1 LQPILRFLRNNLK
14 RNIMTKADLVNE
26 VARET
31 GVDKATIQGILD
43 SAMSSIK
50 KSIAEEEAVFLRG
63 FGTFN
68 FKVRKEKLARNISK
82 NTTLV
87 IDAHDIP
94 AFKPAKSFVERMK

>member
-1 LQPILRFLRNNLK
+1 
-14 RNIMTKADLVNE
+14 MTKADLVNE

-68 FKVRKEKLARNISK
+68 FKVRKEKLARNISR
-82 NTTLV
+82 NTSILV
-87 IDAHDIP
+87 PEHKVVS
-94 AFKPAKSFVERMK
+94 FKPSPDFTKALQ

>member
-1 LQPILRFLRNNLK
+1 
-14 RNIMTKADLVNE
+14 MTKADLVNE

-82 NTTLV
+82 NTSVLV
-87 IDAHDIP
+87 PEHKVVS
-94 AFKPAKSFVERMK
+94 FKPSPEFTKALH

>member
-1 LQPILRFLRNNLK
+1 
-14 RNIMTKADLVNE
+14 MTKADLVNE

-50 KSIAEEEAVFLRG
+50 KSIADEDAVFLRG

-82 NTTLV
+82 NTSVLV
-87 IDAHDIP
+87 PEHKVVS
-94 AFKPAKSFVERMK
+94 FKPSPEFTKALQ

>member
-1 LQPILRFLRNNLK
+1 
-14 RNIMTKADLVNE
+14 MTKADLVNE

-50 KSIAEEEAVFLRG
+50 KSIADEDAVFLRG

-82 NTTLV
+82 NTSVLV
-87 IDAHDIP
+87 PEHKVVS
-94 AFKPAKSFVERMK
+94 FKPSPEFTKALH

>member
-1 LQPILRFLRNNLK
+1 
-14 RNIMTKADLVNE
+14 MTKADLVNE

-82 NTTLV
+82 NTSVLV
-87 IDAHDIP
+87 PEHKVVS
-94 AFKPAKSFVERMK
+94 FKPSPDFTKALQ

>member
-1 LQPILRFLRNNLK
+1 
-14 RNIMTKADLVNE
+14 MTKADLVNE

-50 KSIAEEEAVFLRG
+50 KSIAEEDAVFLRG

-82 NTTLV
+82 NTSVLV
-87 IDAHDIP
+87 PEHKVVS
-94 AFKPAKSFVERMK
+94 FKPSPEFTKALQ

>member
-1 LQPILRFLRNNLK
+1 
-14 RNIMTKADLVNE
+14 MTKADLVNE

-82 NTTLV
+82 NTSILV
-87 IDAHDIP
+87 PEHKVVS
-94 AFKPAKSFVERMK
+94 FKPSPDFTKALQ

>member
-1 LQPILRFLRNNLK
+1 
-14 RNIMTKADLVNE
+14 MTKADLVIE

-50 KSIAEEEAVFLRG
+50 KSIAEEEPVFLRG

-68 FKVRKEKLARNISK
+68 FKVRKEKVARNISK
-82 NTTLV
+82 NTSIV
-87 IDAHDIP
+87 VPEHKVVS
-94 AFKPAKSFVERMK
+94 FKPSPDFTNALH

>member
-1 LQPILRFLRNNLK
+1 
-14 RNIMTKADLVNE
+14 MTKADLVNE

-82 NTTLV
+82 NTSILV
-87 IDAHDIP
+87 PEHKVVS
-94 AFKPAKSFVERMK
+94 FKPSPDFTKALH

>member
-1 LQPILRFLRNNLK
+1 
-14 RNIMTKADLVNE
+14 MTKADLVNE

-50 KSIAEEEAVFLRG
+50 KSIADEEAVFLRG

-82 NTTLV
+82 NTSILV
-87 IDAHDIP
+87 PEHKVVS
-94 AFKPAKSFVERMK
+94 FKPSPDFTKSLH